1 MTKLKSKVG
10 NTEWIIDWEYWVLFF
25 SYLISFLKALT
36 DLEFLISTVRLFYLF
51 MQYGEKLFLKDFV
64 LDKEGLITEADMDL
78 KE

>member
-1 MTKLKSKVG
+1 MTKLKSKAG
-10 NTEWIIDWEYWVLFF
+10 NTEWIIDWEYLVLFF
-25 SYLISFLKALT
+25 SHLISFLKALT

-64 LDKEGLITEADMDL
+64 LDKEGLITEADTDL

>member
-10 NTEWIIDWEYWVLFF
+10 NTEWIIDSEYWVLFF